1 MQKPKIKICGLTKKD
16 QALEIAYLGVDAL
29 GFIFYPKSPRYINP
43 DDARKIIQVLPP
55 FVKTVGVFVDEPFDQ
70 IIKIVRQS
78 SIDLVQLHGAET
90 PEYCRHLSKARIPW
104 IKAFRVKDSF
114 DAEILKKYPA
124 KHFLLDAWSD
134 DAYGGTGKTIDWE
147 KIKPLFQE
155 YHLILAGG
163 LNPDNVATAINTT
176 HPHGIDVS
184 SGVEHKPGDKSIL
197 KVKSLLQNLA
207 N

>member
-1 MQKPKIKICGLTKKD
+1 MWQPKIKICGITKKD
-16 QALEIAYLGVDAL
+16 QALEIAHLGIDAL
-29 GFIFYPKSPRYINP
+29 GFIFYPKSPRYIDP

-55 FVKTVGVFVDEPFDQ
+55 FVKTIGVFVDEPFDQ
-70 IIKIVRQS
+70 IIKSVRQS
-78 SIDLVQLHGAET
+78 SIDLVQLHGSET
-90 PEYCRHLSKARIPW
+90 PEYCHHLSKARVPW

-114 DAEILKKYPA
+114 DPEILKKYPG

-155 YHLILAGG
+155 NNLILAGG
-163 LNPDNVATAINTT
+163 LNPENVVTAVNTT

-184 SGVEHKPGDKSIL
+184 SGVENKPGDKSMTKI
-197 KVKSLLQNLA
+197 KALLQNLQK
-207 N
+207 